1 MKVLY
6 LGVYKDG
13 TGYAKAAQDYIL
25 ALDSAGVDVVPRP
38 IKLNGSQPKI
48 PDRILELEAKPNR
61 GPYDA
66 VIQHILPSFFDYNG
80 YIPQNIG
87 MYATETDRLPPEWVD
102 KVNTMDRAWVFN
114 ESSLTASH
122 TSGVRVPVKVMPHAA
137 DVTRYQKRY
146 SPLPIK
152 DVIKDDFTFYFI
164 GEYNK
169 RKNFAALLQAFHLEF
184 EPEEPVQLV
193 LKFSC
198 PIPIKDEIEAIRFSH
213 EIENYIKRLKD
224 MMKIHASA
232 ESYKKEIVIS
242 QSLSET
248 DIMRLHATGDCFVCP
263 SHGEAWCIPAFDA
276 MAMGKTPIVTD
287 HGGFREYI
295 DHFTGYL
302 VDSTPAPVFGM
313 ENNSLPGMFTSRE
326 RWRQVD
332 IDHLRLAMRVAYNDR
347 GNNRKVAGGIKR
359 AYDFS
364 YEKVGARMVE
374 KLNGS

>member
-1 MKVLY
+1 
-6 LGVYKDG
+6 
-13 TGYAKAAQDYIL
+13 
-25 ALDSAGVDVVPRP
+25 
-38 IKLNGSQPKI
+38 
-48 PDRILELEAKPNR
+48 
-61 GPYDA
+61 
-66 VIQHILPSFFDYNG
+66 
-80 YIPQNIG
+80 